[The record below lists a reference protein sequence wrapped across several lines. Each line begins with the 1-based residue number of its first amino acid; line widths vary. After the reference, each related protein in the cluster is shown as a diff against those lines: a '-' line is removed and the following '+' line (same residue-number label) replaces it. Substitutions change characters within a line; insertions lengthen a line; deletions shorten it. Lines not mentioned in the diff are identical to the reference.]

1 MHKVRITVLK
11 KEFYPDL
18 AQEYGAETMKPCP
31 FFETGQVFI
40 SRENNSPS
48 GFPCEDAWA
57 CLSRNVYT
65 LSAGG
70 IDFYDGRWLKKGS
83 HICVNCCNDGMRP
96 VVFKLEA
103 IE

>member
-1 MHKVRITVLK
+1 MKKVRITVLK

-18 AQEYGAETMKPCP
+18 AQEYGAKTMKPCP
-31 FFETGQVFI
+31 FFEEGQVYI
-40 SRENNSPS
+40 CMGNNSPE
-48 GFPCEDAWA
+48 GFPCADAWA

-70 IDFYDGRWLKKGS
+70 TDFYDGRWLKEGS
-83 HICVNCCNDGMRP
+83 KTCINCCNDGMRP